1 MTTPFSQRFAHA
13 LIRHPATPCDFVR
26 SITVEAHRCTEGATE
41 GLHLRYRLIG
51 QVSQL
56 RLPSPAQEPGPRD
69 GLWKHTCFEAF
80 IGQPGEE
87 CYREFN
93 FSPSG
98 HWAAYAFSEE
108 RVRDAEA
115 PDLPSPRITF
125 TPGPDELIL
134 EARLPLAAM
143 LIAFQGPLHMGL
155 TAVIETQDGRLSY
168 WALHHPAEQPDFHRK
183 DGWTALLTTP

>member
-1 MTTPFSQRFAHA
+1 MTTSFSQCFAHE
-13 LIRHPATPCDFVR
+13 LIRHPATPCELVR
-26 SITVEAHRCTEGATE
+26 SITVEAHRYTEGATE

-56 RLPSPAQEPGPRD
+56 RLPCPAQEPGPRD

-80 IGQPGEE
+80 LGRPGEKT
-87 CYREFN
+87 YREFN

-98 HWAAYAFSEE
+98 HWAVYAFSDE
-108 RVRDAEA
+108 RVRDAA
-115 PDLPSPRITF
+115 AVDMPVPRISF
-125 TPGPDELIL
+125 AQAAGEIIL
-134 EARLPLAAM
+134 DAHLLLTRTMALGTDLR
-143 LIAFQGPLHMGL
+143 MGL

-183 DGWTALLTTP
+183 DGWTAFLTTP